1 MPPPSAS
8 ERVPPP
14 APPAPPS
21 PHHRIPLHRAPG
33 AVGHP
38 AQIQAGLEPATC
50 PPTQAPSCPAPYR
63 SAAPTRATGLPSAP
77 PPFHALSLPTANY
90 LPGPASR
97 PILDGARPSLYPCGA
112 PPTPWKTMP
121 ATPPQDRRSVPL
133 VRSGPPSLGLRPV
146 LPLLYHRPAPVAL
159 CWRSGVSS
167 PIAAAGAAV
176 SRRRDP
182 GAPCARGAGRATL
195 APASIA
201 DLLHGFSARYPF
213 PRSCPSCV
221 CLTPVPLRCPKWVV
235 PRCLCPPR
243 LMPEEISKMRR
254 RTPPCASSFPVVFLP
269 FHPLPL
275 PLDCLPRIG

>member
-133 VRSGPPSLGLRPV
+133 VRSGPPPWASDPYSPCCTTA
-146 LPLLYHRPAPVAL
+146 PLLWLPAGGQGSAAPSRPPGQLCPAAAIRALLVLEVRGGRPSPRPPSRTCCMASRPGIPSPGVAL
-159 CWRSGVSS
+159 
-167 PIAAAGAAV
+167 
-176 SRRRDP
+176 
-182 GAPCARGAGRATL
+182 L
-195 APASIA
+195 AFA
-201 DLLHGFSARYPF
+201 
-213 PRSCPSCV
+213 
-221 CLTPVPLRCPKWVV
+221 
-235 PRCLCPPR
+235 
-243 LMPEEISKMRR
+243 
-254 RTPPCASSFPVVFLP
+254 
-269 FHPLPL
+269 
-275 PLDCLPRIG
+275 